1 MNSNYNIKEE
11 GDGKK
16 KKGYLQPVSHLLLS
30 AHI

>member
-11 GDGKK
+11 GDGK